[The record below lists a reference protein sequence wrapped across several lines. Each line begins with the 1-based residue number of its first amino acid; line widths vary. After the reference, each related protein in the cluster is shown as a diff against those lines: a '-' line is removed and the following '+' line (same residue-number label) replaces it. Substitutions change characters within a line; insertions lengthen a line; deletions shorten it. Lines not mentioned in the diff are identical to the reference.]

1 MPLESLKLIDV
12 ASWPCSRAYSLRHVT
27 IIIKNGF
34 QIWESWIK
42 VIGVKTMVITS
53 AIFAVDLL
61 NLKKKKKYEQ
71 MEGLVVFCQEV

>member
-1 MPLESLKLIDV
+1 M
-12 ASWPCSRAYSLRHVT
+12 T

-34 QIWESWIK
+34 QIWGSWIK
-42 VIGVKTMVITS
+42 AIGVKTMVITS